1 MKELKRRSFPLA
13 PTQSSQQNQPFPQ
26 QNQPSQQPPT
36 QDQWTQ
42 QLPQSNGY
50 DHSSYYSGY
59 PGYYHPYSY
68 YYNPWMSY
76 YYPYY
81 YPYYYGGHMS
91 SSMGSPMGGSMGG
104 PMGSPMGYGNN
115 YPQQNYG
122 GPSQPGPPRS
132 DYQSYNAY
140 PQQSSQPPTNP
151 VGITFRNF
159 EPPKKQSWQSSNQP
173 DCDDEECKVME
184 VSDGSRRFIDNNFS
198 GLKSGFRKRFGS
210 NEEQQKVVMV
220 PMDKVKLAFILPPE
234 YS

>member
-81 YPYYYGGHMS
+81 YPYYYGGHMG
-91 SSMGSPMGGSMGG
+91 SSMGSPMGG

-159 EPPKKQSWQSSNQP
+159 EPPKKPSWQSSNQP

-220 PMDKVKLAFILPPE
+220 PMDKVKLAFVLPPE